1 MDTGINKDIIR
12 RTDVST
18 ISSTVLPISFPLI
31 YSALW
36 KTAKAS
42 LKRRCLS
49 AGKINGNIEDE

>member
-1 MDTGINKDIIR
+1 MKK
-12 RTDVST
+12 
-18 ISSTVLPISFPLI
+18 LLI
-31 YSALW
+31 TLLFAAGLLTAATAALW